1 MPIIDAHLHV
11 FTKVSS
17 EFPREVTPICPAD
30 REEPVEKLLIEMD
43 KSNVDQAVLVQ
54 IGGTSIEHH
63 RYLLHCLKS
72 YPDRFLGIGLVSI
85 DHPHPEEHMAELT
98 DGTGVIGFRLFNL
111 GGPRD
116 IFATQD
122 VREFKSYPIWKYAAE
137 KDYVMWL
144 YPRSIDAHLLPYLI
158 DAFPQVRVVL
168 NHLGM
173 TPGKGKFTLDELGRP
188 QVQITGYNLA
198 MHTTYRLARFEN
210 VMVHLSGQYAFSKE
224 PYPYKNLTGMHWN
237 LLSDFGAKRLMW
249 GTDFPWILEDPGYN
263 ELTTI
268 IEKVLPNLAESDLA
282 DIMGGNA
289 KRFLRFPDRNTS
301 NLTG

>member
-1 MPIIDAHLHV
+1 MPRIDAHVHV
-11 FTKVSS
+11 FTKASS
-17 EFPREVTPICPAD
+17 EFPREVSSICPAE
-30 REEPVEKLLIEMD
+30 REEPAEKLLGEME
-43 KSNVDQAVLVQ
+43 KHQIDQAVLVQ

-63 RYLLHCLKS
+63 SYLLHCLKS
-72 YPDRFLGIGLVSI
+72 YPDRFLGIGLVPP
-85 DHPHPEEHMAELT
+85 DHPNPAEHMSKLA
-98 DGTGVIGFRLFNL
+98 DGTGIIGFRLFDL

-116 IFATQD
+116 IFSTTD
-122 VREFKSYPIWKYAAE
+122 VREFNTYPIWKCAAE

-158 DAFPQVRVVL
+158 QAFPQIRVVL

-188 QVQITGYNLA
+188 QIQVSGYNLN

-210 VMVHLSGQYAFSKE
+210 VTVHLSGQYAFSRE
-224 PYPYKNLTGMHWN
+224 AYPYQNLAGWHGN
-237 LLSDFGAKRLMW
+237 LLSDFGVNRLMW
-249 GTDFPWILEDPGYN
+249 ATDFPWILEEPSYG

-268 IEKVLPNLAESDLA
+268 IEKLLPNLSESELA

-289 KRFLRFPDRNTS
+289 KRFLRFPNRNS
-301 NLTG
+301 